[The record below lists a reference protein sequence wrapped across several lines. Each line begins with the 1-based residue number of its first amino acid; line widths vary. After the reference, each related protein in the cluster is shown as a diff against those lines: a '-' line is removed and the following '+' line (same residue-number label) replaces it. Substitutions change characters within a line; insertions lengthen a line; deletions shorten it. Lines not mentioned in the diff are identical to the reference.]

1 SGESSVPK
9 AEAVGSTAGASGTSN
24 FGWYHEMIHDRF
36 FGVWDQPTSI
46 VGSAQFTT
54 TLKITIA
61 SAGRIS
67 NFSILRSS
75 GNVVM
80 DESVLAA
87 ARRVGRIDA
96 PPRDLVKGGS
106 YTVNINFELD

>member
-1 SGESSVPK
+1 M
-9 AEAVGSTAGASGTSN
+9 GSKAGAAGRAN
-24 FGWYHEMIHDRF
+24 FGWYHEMIHYRF
-36 FGVWDQPTSI
+36 FGLWEQPTSM
-46 VGSAQFTT
+46 VGSAKFTT

-61 SAGRIS
+61 GNGRIS
-67 NFSILRSS
+67 SFSVLRSS

-87 ARRVGRIDA
+87 ASRVSRIDA
-96 PPRDLVKGGS
+96 PPKDLVSGGS

>member
-1 SGESSVPK
+1 VPK

-61 SAGRIS
+61 SDGRIS

-96 PPRDLVKGGS
+96 PPKDLAKGGS

>member
-1 SGESSVPK
+1 MNESSVPK
-9 AEAVGSTAGASGTSN
+9 AEAVSASAGATGPSD
-24 FGWYHEMIHDRF
+24 FGWYHDLIHDRF

-46 VGSAQFTT
+46 VDAAKFTT
-54 TLKITIA
+54 TLRITIA
-61 SAGRIS
+61 ADGRVS
-67 NFSILRSS
+67 NFSVVRSS
-75 GNVVM
+75 GNVIM

-96 PPRDLVKGGS
+96 PPKGLMKGES

>member
-1 SGESSVPK
+1 
-9 AEAVGSTAGASGTSN
+9 
-24 FGWYHEMIHDRF
+24 M
-36 FGVWDQPTSI
+36 
-46 VGSAQFTT
+46 GSAKFTT

-61 SAGRIS
+61 AEGRVS
-67 NFSILRSS
+67 NFSVVRYS

-87 ARRVGRIDA
+87 ARRVNRIDA
-96 PPRDLVKGGS
+96 PPKDLVSGVS

>member
-1 SGESSVPK
+1 VPK
-9 AEAVGSTAGASGTSN
+9 AQAVGAAVDPSQY
-24 FGWYHEMIHDRF
+24 GWYHDLIHDRF

-46 VGSAQFTT
+46 VGSAKFTT

-61 SAGRIS
+61 ADGRIS
-67 NFSILRSS
+67 NFSVLRSS

-87 ARRVGRIDA
+87 ARRVGRIDG
-96 PPRDLVKGGS
+96 PPSALLKGGA